1 MIKRE
6 EYRGYIIAQD
16 NLGRAWIYNTE
27 SPYSEEIDMIRVR
40 ANTNKECREIVD
52 IRLEFGVDYRG

>member
-6 EYRGYIIAQD
+6 EYRGYIIVQD

-27 SPYSEEIDMIRVR
+27 SPYSEESDMIRVR
-40 ANTNKECREIVD
+40 ANTKKECREIID
-52 IRLEFGVDYRG
+52 IRLEFGADYRG